1 MPNYNR
7 IILIG
12 NLTRDVTLR
21 YLPNQTAVADF
32 GIAVNHKFKT
42 KSGEERDEAMFVDCV
57 IWGKGAEIVNQYC
70 QKGKQLMV
78 EGRLKL
84 DVWEDKNGGGKRS
97 KHTVVVENFQ
107 FLGGR
112 DGAKDGEKSAAPSR
126 QSQSAPAKA
135 APAPPYGDEQQFQED
150 DIPF

>member
-12 NLTRDVTLR
+12 NLTRDVQLR

-42 KSGEERDEAMFVDCV
+42 KSGEERDEAMFVDCAA
-57 IWGKGAEIVNQYC
+57 WGKSAEVISQYC
-70 QKGKQLMV
+70 QKGKRLMV
-78 EGRLKL
+78 EGRLAL
-84 DVWEDKNGGGKRS
+84 SVWEDKNGGGKRS

-107 FLGGR
+107 FLG
-112 DGAKDGEKSAAPSR
+112 AKDGEKPAAAGR
-126 QSQSAPAKA
+126 QSHSAPAKSGSS
-135 APAPPYGDEQQFQED
+135 PPYGDEQQFQED

>member
-1 MPNYNR
+1 MPSFNKVV
-7 IILIG
+7 LMG
-12 NLTRDVTLR
+12 NLTRDVELSF
-21 YLPNQTAVADF
+21 LPNQTPVAKF
-32 GIAVNHKFKT
+32 GLAMNSKY
-42 KSGEERDEAMFVDCV
+42 KSKDGQVHESVCFVDCV
-57 IWGKGAEIVNQYC
+57 RFGGGAEALSTYAK
-70 QKGKQLMV
+70 KGELLMV
-78 EGRLKL
+78 SGSIRYES
-84 DVWEDKNGGGKRS
+84 WEDKNGGGKRS